1 MFPTNDPDIVRQIF
15 ASKENLLIRQ
25 DIHDKYTV
33 PKLDYVTWALS
44 CVQWRGDE
52 QVLDVGCGPG
62 RWATVMQEQLPDVT
76 YYGLDLHAGM
86 VANHPVTRTLG
97 VGDIQQ
103 LPYPDN
109 TFDVVMANHMLFHVP
124 DIEQAIRECRRVLKP
139 EGIMLAATNSVNNM
153 PEFQVLFRRA
163 ITLLAPPGTSHIQI
177 PLPSSHLFTLES
189 GTRFMSRQFFAVVR
203 YDLPSALVF
212 PEVEPVMSY
221 LESTRQMREPQ
232 LPEGIW
238 WDDVMVIVR
247 EQITR
252 LLEHFGEVAINK
264 LAGVLIGTDKGDF
277 IREYLVYREKTLP
290 NGASS

>member
-15 ASKENLLIRQ
+15 ATDENLLLRQ

-44 CVQWRGDE
+44 CARWRGDE
-52 QVLDVGCGPG
+52 RVLDVGCGPG
-62 RWATVMQEQLPDVT
+62 RWNTVIREQLPDVT

-86 VANHPVTRTLG
+86 VAGHPYKRTLG
-97 VGDIQQ
+97 VGDIQH

-109 TFDVVMANHMLFHVP
+109 TFDVVMANHMMFHVP
-124 DIEQAIRECRRVLKP
+124 DIEQAIQECRRVLKP
-139 EGIMLAATNSVNNM
+139 EGIMLASTNSVNNM

-189 GTRFMSRQFFAVVR
+189 GTRFLSRHFYAVVR

-212 PEVEPVMSY
+212 PDVEPVIAY
-221 LESTRQMREPQ
+221 LESTRPMREPQ

-247 EQITR
+247 EQVTR
-252 LLEHFGEVAINK
+252 LLEHFGEVVINK
-264 LAGVLIGTDKGDF
+264 LAGVLIGTDQGDF
-277 IREYLVYREKTLP
+277 IREFLEHREK
-290 NGASS
+290 AKSKER

>member
-1 MFPTNDPDIVRQIF
+1 MFPTNDPGIVKQIF
-15 ASKENLLIRQ
+15 ANDENLLIRQ

-33 PKLDYVTWALS
+33 PKLDYVGWALS
-44 CVQWRGDE
+44 CVRWRGDE
-52 QVLDVGCGPG
+52 RLLDVGCGPG
-62 RWATVMQEQLPDVT
+62 RWQTVLHEQLPDVA
-76 YYGLDLHAGM
+76 YYSLDLHPGM
-86 VANHPVTRTLG
+86 VSAHPHRKTLG
-97 VGDIQQ
+97 IGDIQH
-103 LPYPDN
+103 LPYPDQS
-109 TFDVVMANHMLFHVP
+109 FDVIMANHMLFHVP
-124 DIEQAIRECRRVLKP
+124 DIPQAIQECRRVLKP
-139 EGIMLAATNSVNNM
+139 DGLMLTATNSVNNM

-189 GTRFMSRQFFAVVR
+189 GTRYLSRHFFAVVR

-212 PEVEPVMSY
+212 PDVDPVIAY
-221 LESTRQMREPQ
+221 LESTRAMREPQ

-264 LAGVLIGTDKGDF
+264 LAGVLIGTDQGDF
-277 IREYLVYREKTLP
+277 IREYLEYQAQT
-290 NGASS
+290 NSDG